1 MQRVI
6 DFLETLR
13 RFAQKLGPY
22 LMLEI
27 LLPGGSLFALM
38 LFLYQRRKAG
48 IGRATPRRA
57 PAPMRLSAS
66 LVPQGIYIPQPSLPA
81 CVARAALRCRSSGV
95 NR

>member
-13 RFAQKLGPY
+13 RFGRKLGPY

-27 LLPGGSLFALM
+27 LLPGGSFFALM

-48 IGRATPRRA
+48 SPMPQPVQAL
-57 PAPMRLSAS
+57 MRLWAS
-66 LVPQGIYIPQPSLPA
+66 LVPQGFFMPQPCYL
-81 CVARAALRCRSSGV
+81 RASRALRSAVDSRE
-95 NR
+95 

>member
-48 IGRATPRRA
+48 NGRATPQRA
-57 PAPMRLSAS
+57 PVPMRLCAN
-66 LVPQGIYIPQPSLPA
+66 LVPQGVFIPQPSLSES
-81 CVARAALRCRSSGV
+81 VARPALRCRSSGV